1 VEAVLRLPGVAMVLC
16 ASVVQRQAVKA
27 VTKPHARRRQRK
39 EPCASKPT
47 TDKELMQT
55 TGEKSI
61 TAAIRM
67 ALQDYLAG
75 LRKQKLL
82 ALRGQVQIE
91 DTWQHLRQLDTAP

>member
-1 VEAVLRLPGVAMVLC
+1 M
-16 ASVVQRQAVKA
+16 K
-27 VTKPHARRRQRK
+27 
-39 EPCASKPT
+39 
-47 TDKELMQT
+47 T

>member
-1 VEAVLRLPGVAMVLC
+1 MRTTITISDE
-16 ASVVQRQAVKA
+16 
-27 VTKPHARRRQRK
+27 VTR
-39 EPCASKPT
+39 
-47 TDKELMQT
+47 ELMQT

-75 LRKQKLL
+75 LRKQKLM

-91 DTWQHLRQLDTAP
+91 DTWQQLRQLDTAP

>member
-1 VEAVLRLPGVAMVLC
+1 MRTTINISDE
-16 ASVVQRQAVKA
+16 
-27 VTKPHARRRQRK
+27 VT
-39 EPCASKPT
+39 
-47 TDKELMQT
+47 KELMQT

-75 LRKQKLL
+75 LRKQKLM

-91 DTWQHLRQLDTAP
+91 DTWQQLRQLDTAP

>member
-1 VEAVLRLPGVAMVLC
+1 MR
-16 ASVVQRQAVKA
+16 
-27 VTKPHARRRQRK
+27 
-39 EPCASKPT
+39 T
-47 TDKELMQT
+47 TITIDDDISKELMQT

-61 TAAIRM
+61 TAAIKA

-91 DTWQHLRQLDTAP
+91 DTWQQLRQLDTAP

>member
-1 VEAVLRLPGVAMVLC
+1 MRTTITIDDE
-16 ASVVQRQAVKA
+16 
-27 VTKPHARRRQRK
+27 VT
-39 EPCASKPT
+39 
-47 TDKELMQT
+47 KELMQT

-75 LRKQKLL
+75 LRKQKLM

-91 DTWQHLRQLDTAP
+91 DTWQQLRQLDTAP

>member
-1 VEAVLRLPGVAMVLC
+1 MR
-16 ASVVQRQAVKA
+16 
-27 VTKPHARRRQRK
+27 
-39 EPCASKPT
+39 T
-47 TDKELMQT
+47 TITIDDDLSKELMQT

-61 TAAIRM
+61 TAAIKT

-91 DTWQHLRQLDTAP
+91 DTWQQLRQLDTAP